1 MYLSNLKQTQDNKK
15 RKSNQMFMKR
25 KTSKAKKL
33 QQLMV
38 ISKNSK
44 AQLEK
49 EEAAKIFQE
58 NDELGKEYCLLNQF
72 VNKEEDSEALVMKKV
87 TNLG

>member
-1 MYLSNLKQTQDNKK
+1 
-15 RKSNQMFMKR
+15 MFMKR
-25 KTSKAKKL
+25 KTSQAKKL

-44 AQLEK
+44 ALLEK

-58 NDELGKEYCLLNQF
+58 NDEAGKEFCLLNQF
-72 VNKEEDSEALVMKKV
+72 VNKEEDSEALIKKNV